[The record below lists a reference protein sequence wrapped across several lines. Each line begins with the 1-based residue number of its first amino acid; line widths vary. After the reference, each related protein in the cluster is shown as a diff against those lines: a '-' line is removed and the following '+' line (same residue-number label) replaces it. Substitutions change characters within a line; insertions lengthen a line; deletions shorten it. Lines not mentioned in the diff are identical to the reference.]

1 MQKRHDNGALQ
12 DTPAARSGRDQ
23 GGLRAETLYQTLL
36 CSVLPIVLA
45 GSVVLFILN
54 YQLDVIE
61 TSFAQSRTTL
71 TDDLVGENL
80 KIQAALTAHQIDAF
94 LIERIAEAKAWAS
107 SSIVIKAAR
116 DGHARHSAE
125 GLVGLSI
132 ENIEAQFR
140 TRKSLGAA
148 PEADT
153 YLRQQMDSSS
163 HFAEIFFTDRNGFN
177 VAVTNP
183 TSDFVQSDEGWWQ
196 GAWSHGLSV
205 SEIGYDESA
214 GVWSVDISVRINV
227 SDSGEPVGVMKTV
240 LAIDSVQRIADRTAE
255 ALPGGV
261 TQVATVRG
269 VLIADTSS
277 DHARERVMNPD
288 VNLIE
293 GGTSSVRA
301 AFEGERSGFSSDGQ
315 WVTGYAHS
323 GERNLY
329 VAATR
334 SFSGL
339 DWVVILQSPVSR
351 IHSLITSLGEIKNAL
366 QDWRN
371 LLAFS
376 LGAMAIVSAVITIIF
391 AGVAA
396 RRLLSSLHSM
406 QDMAEHAIRGEDA
419 PVARI
424 EHPRELARLNEAVRR
439 LSQIC
444 VIVIRRRNQR
454 RQS

>member
-1 MQKRHDNGALQ
+1 MQKRHEDGTV
-12 DTPAARSGRDQ
+12 TPAARTDRGR
-23 GGLRAETLYQTLL
+23 GGLRTESVYQAAL
-36 CSVLPIVLA
+36 CSVLPIALS
-45 GSVVLFILN
+45 GSVVFFVLN

-61 TSFAQSRTTL
+61 TSFVQSRTML
-71 TDDLVGENL
+71 TDDIAGENL
-80 KIQAALTAHQIDAF
+80 KIQATLTAHQIDAF
-94 LIERIAEAKAWAS
+94 LIERIAEAKTWAS
-107 SSIVIKAAR
+107 SSIVVKAAR
-116 DGHARHSAE
+116 DGHARHSEE
-125 GLVGLSI
+125 GLVGLPI

-140 TRKSLGAA
+140 TRKSLSSA

-153 YLRQQMDSSS
+153 YLRQQMDSSTY
-163 HFAEIFFTDRNGFN
+163 FAEIFFTDRNGFN

-196 GAWSHGLSV
+196 GAWSHALSV

-214 GVWSVDISVRINV
+214 GVWSVDISVRIN
-227 SDSGEPVGVMKTV
+227 DPASGEPVGVMKTV
-240 LAIDSVQRIADRTAE
+240 LAIDSVQKIADRTAA

-261 TQVATVRG
+261 AQIATLQG

-277 DHARERVMNPD
+277 DHALERVMNPD

-293 GGTSSVRA
+293 GGAPSVRA
-301 AFEGERSGFSSDGQ
+301 AFEGERSGFSSDSQ

-339 DWVVILQSPVSR
+339 DWIVILQSPVSR
-351 IHSLITSLGEIKNAL
+351 VHSLITSLGEIGRVL
-366 QDWRN
+366 HDWRN
-371 LLAFS
+371 LLILS
-376 LGAMAIVSAVITIIF
+376 LGAMAVVSAVITLLF
-391 AGVAA
+391 AAAAA
-396 RRLLSSLHSM
+396 RRLLSSLHAM
-406 QDMAEHAIRGEDA
+406 QEMAEHAIRGEDA
-419 PVARI
+419 PVAQI
-424 EHPRELARLNEAVRR
+424 EHPRELVRLNEAVRR

-454 RQS
+454 RRP

>member
-1 MQKRHDNGALQ
+1 MQKRHDDGT
-12 DTPAARSGRDQ
+12 DTPASRAGRDR
-23 GGLRAETLYQTLL
+23 GGLRAEAVYQALL

-45 GSVVLFILN
+45 GSVVFFVMN
-54 YQLDVIE
+54 YQLDIIE
-61 TSFAQSRTTL
+61 TSFAQSRIAL
-71 TDDLVGENL
+71 TEDLAGENL
-80 KIQAALTAHQIDAF
+80 EIQATLTAHQIDAF
-94 LIERIAEAKAWAS
+94 LIERIAEAKTWAS
-107 SSIVIKAAR
+107 SSIVVKAAR
-116 DGHARHSAE
+116 DGHARHSEE
-125 GLVGLSI
+125 GLVGLPI

-140 TRKSLGAA
+140 TRKSLSSS

-163 HFAEIFFTDRNGFN
+163 YFAEIFFTDRNGFN

-196 GAWSHGLSV
+196 GAWSHALSV
-205 SEIGYDESA
+205 SEVGYDESA
-214 GVWSVDISVRINV
+214 GVWSVDISVRIN
-227 SDSGEPVGVMKTV
+227 DPAAGEPVGVMKTV
-240 LAIDSVQRIADRTAE
+240 LAIDSVQMFADRTAA

-261 TQVATVRG
+261 VQIATVQG
-269 VLIADTSS
+269 VLIADTGS
-277 DHARERVMNPD
+277 DHARERIMNPD

-293 GGTSSVRA
+293 DGTPSVRA
-301 AFEGERSGFSSDGQ
+301 AFEGEGPGFSTDDQ
-315 WVTGYAHS
+315 WITGYAHS

-339 DWVVILQSPVSR
+339 DWIVILQSPASR
-351 IHSLITSLGEIKNAL
+351 IHSLVTSLGEIGRTL
-366 QDWRN
+366 HDWRN
-371 LLAFS
+371 LLLLG
-376 LGAMAIVSAVITIIF
+376 LGAMAVISALVTLVF
-391 AGVAA
+391 AGAAA
-396 RRLLSSLHSM
+396 RRLLSSLRAM

-424 EHPRELARLNEAVRR
+424 EHPGELARLNEAVRR

-454 RQS
+454 RRS

>member
-1 MQKRHDNGALQ
+1 MRKRHDDGA
-12 DTPAARSGRDQ
+12 DAPAARADGGR
-23 GGLRAETLYQTLL
+23 GLRAETVYQALL
-36 CSVLPIVLA
+36 CSALPIALA
-45 GSVVLFILN
+45 GSVVFFVLN

-61 TSFAQSRTTL
+61 TSFVQSRTML
-71 TDDLVGENL
+71 TDDIAGENL
-80 KIQAALTAHQIDAF
+80 KIQATLTAHQIDAF
-94 LIERIAEAKAWAS
+94 LIERIAEAKTWAS
-107 SSIVIKAAR
+107 SSIVVKAAR
-116 DGHARHSAE
+116 DGHARHSEE
-125 GLVGLSI
+125 GLVGLPI
-132 ENIEAQFR
+132 ENVEAQFR
-140 TRKSLGAA
+140 TRKSLSSS

-163 HFAEIFFTDRNGFN
+163 YFAEIFFTDRNGFN

-196 GAWSHGLSV
+196 GAWSHALSV

-214 GVWSVDISVRINV
+214 EVWSVDISVRIN
-227 SDSGEPVGVMKTV
+227 DPASGEPVGVMKTV
-240 LAIDSVQRIADRTAE
+240 LAIDSVQMIADRTAA

-261 TQVATVRG
+261 AQIATAQG
-269 VLIADTSS
+269 VLIADTGS

-288 VNLIE
+288 VNLVE
-293 GGTSSVRA
+293 DGTPAVRA
-301 AFEGERSGFSSDGQ
+301 AFEGERSGFSSDDQ

-339 DWVVILQSPVSR
+339 DWIIILQRPVSR
-351 IHSLITSLGEIKNAL
+351 IHSMIASLGEIGNAL
-366 QDWRN
+366 HDWRN
-371 LLAFS
+371 LLVLS
-376 LGAMAIVSAVITIIF
+376 LGAMAVVSAAVTLVF
-391 AGVAA
+391 AGAAA
-396 RRLLSSLHSM
+396 RRLLSSLHAM
-406 QDMAEHAIRGEDA
+406 QEMAGHAMRGEDA
-419 PVARI
+419 PVAQI

-454 RQS
+454 RRS